1 MTISPADDA
10 MNDATDIFRETI
22 AAPSESPGHRP
33 FVTLRALVAFAGVS
47 ALIVGAVAT
56 WHGLNA
62 SEAIVFLGI
71 LALPVLVAAGIS
83 RVGFDR
89 FDHERSVAFVHGAV
103 VVREESSR
111 QSYSLRQC
119 CWFDGWTSDDRRYRF
134 TGERRRCLM
143 IVLPTGRQVA
153 CGLEPE
159 TLARWGQILQDSAC
173 RRVWRRDGLPG
184 FVYVGLSIL
193 GAITGALIGG
203 WGAWAVTIG
212 LAGWLGPLPW
222 LSAMIPA
229 CAGTGFGL
237 GCLLRFA
244 VPDWYY
250 RTTED
255 RSEILRAVLGSPILG
270 SIFGA
275 PFLRGHWMPGLLFG
289 LVGAAVATIVARHLF
304 FGTDDRLLRPTT
316 DGDKS
321 PLDPTGIADDSPP
334 PPKSAPRS

>member
-1 MTISPADDA
+1 MTPADEA
-10 MNDATDIFRETI
+10 MNDAPDIFCETI

-33 FVTLRALVAFAGVS
+33 FVTFRTLAVVAAVS
-47 ALIVGAVAT
+47 ALVVVVSAVWNGLGA
-56 WHGLNA
+56 N
-62 SEAIVFLGI
+62 EAIACFGI
-71 LALPVLVAAGIS
+71 LALPVLFAAGIS
-83 RVGFDR
+83 RAGFDR
-89 FDHERSVAFVHGAV
+89 LDCERSVAFVDGAV
-103 VVREESSR
+103 VVRDPSSR

-119 CWFDGWTSDDRRYRF
+119 CWFDGWSSDDRRNWF
-134 TGERRRCLM
+134 AGERRPCLL

-159 TLARWGQILQDSAC
+159 TRARWAQILQDSTC

-184 FVYVGLSIL
+184 FVYLGLSFL
-193 GAITGALIGG
+193 GAVTGALIGG

-244 VPDWYY
+244 IPGWYY
-250 RTTED
+250 RTAED

-289 LVGAAVATIVARHLF
+289 LVGAVVATMVARHLF
-304 FGTDDRLLRPTT
+304 LRADDRLPPSTT
-316 DGDKS
+316 DGDES

-334 PPKSAPRS
+334 PPWSAPRS